1 MDFSLEDLGIHK
13 RDIRFINSEN
23 NNSFIQKY
31 QSGEL
36 NTTNF
41 KELKELINEIYQEVR
56 TDNQGK
62 VADYIPQ
69 LKNVDS
75 ELFGISLVTVDGQ
88 VIQLGD
94 YKSRFCIQSCSKPI
108 TYGIALDKYEEKY
121 VHNFVGKEPSGRNF
135 NELCLNEEGLP
146 HNPLIN
152 SGAIMMT
159 SLINPEQH
167 ISERFTNVFKYWE
180 DFTCGNYLSF
190 NNSVYLSERDTA
202 DRNYCLGYM
211 MQEKGAFLGSKSD
224 LSKKFNRNW
233 DSNDLK
239 KIWNYI
245 FNFVV

>member
-75 ELFGISLVTVDGQ
+75 ELFGISFSYCRWTSYS
-88 VIQLGD
+88 I
-94 YKSRFCIQSCSKPI
+94 
-108 TYGIALDKYEEKY
+108 
-121 VHNFVGKEPSGRNF
+121 GR
-135 NELCLNEEGLP
+135 L
-146 HNPLIN
+146 
-152 SGAIMMT
+152 
-159 SLINPEQH
+159 
-167 ISERFTNVFKYWE
+167 
-180 DFTCGNYLSF
+180 
-190 NNSVYLSERDTA
+190 
-202 DRNYCLGYM
+202 
-211 MQEKGAFLGSKSD
+211 
-224 LSKKFNRNW
+224 
-233 DSNDLK
+233 
-239 KIWNYI
+239 
-245 FNFVV
+245 